1 MRDESEIL
9 LVKADR
15 MRTLIRKSTTSLVAS
30 LAAGALVVPAP
41 VAASA
46 SAPSMAPTVARAA
59 GTTSTSSATSS
70 ATTAAAAAPV
80 SIKVS
85 YPYRVRAGGVV
96 SFKVTLVNKLKT
108 RTDEIFLAAKFPKN
122 VTKARI
128 YVPQGSRYNERCT
141 RERIRALCVLPGLKK
156 GRSYTF
162 WAKAWVSGSAR
173 GKLYG
178 YFGGAVTDT
187 SLNTDPKQ
195 LLNEFGGSISWVK
208 TKSTIT
214 R

>member
-1 MRDESEIL
+1 
-9 LVKADR
+9 

-30 LAAGALVVPAP
+30 LAAGALVVSVPTATS
-41 VAASA
+41 AATTA
-46 SAPSMAPTVARAA
+46 TRAA
-59 GTTSTSSATSS
+59 TSTATSTSTT
-70 ATTAAAAAPV
+70 TTAAAAAPV
-80 SIKVS
+80 AIKVS
-85 YPYRVRAGGVV
+85 YPYRVRAGRVV

-122 VTKARI
+122 VSKARI
-128 YVPQGSRYNERCT
+128 YVPQGSHYNERCT

-156 GRSYTF
+156 GRIYTF

-195 LLNEFGGSISWVK
+195 LLGEFGDSISWVK

>member
-1 MRDESEIL
+1 
-9 LVKADR
+9 

-30 LAAGALVVPAP
+30 LAAGALVVSAP
-41 VAASA
+41 TAASA
-46 SAPSMAPTVARAA
+46 SAPSLAPTAARAA
-59 GTTSTSSATSS
+59 STTSTSASTSS

-85 YPYRVRAGGVV
+85 YPYRVRAGRVV

-187 SLNTDPKQ
+187 PLNTDPKQ